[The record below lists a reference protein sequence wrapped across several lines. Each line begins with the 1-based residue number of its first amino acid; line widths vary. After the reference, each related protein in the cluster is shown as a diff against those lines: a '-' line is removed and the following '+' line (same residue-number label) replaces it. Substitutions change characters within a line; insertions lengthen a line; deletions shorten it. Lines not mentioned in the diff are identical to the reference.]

1 MSDSFPSPETI
12 HRVELPN
19 GLVVLAYQNP
29 TSPAVVVAGSAWAGA
44 ISDPPAQAGL
54 ARFTAAMLMRGTETR
69 AFAQINQELESVG
82 ANLGVHAGVH
92 TVGVGGKSLA
102 GDLDLLLDVLAD
114 VLRHPT
120 FPPAE
125 VETLRGQIVTDLE
138 RRQHDTRRM
147 ARLTFD
153 ELLYPDHPY
162 GRSVSGYLETVRD
175 LGHDDLVAFYRD
187 HYTPRGAII
196 TIVGAISTL
205 DAVARVGAALGDWQ
219 APAAVAHTTIP
230 PQVGLGERR
239 MQHVPVP
246 GKSQADVIVGWPGMA
261 RTDPDLMA
269 GTLANTVLGVFGMMG
284 RLGDTV
290 RDQQGLAY
298 YVYSRLEAG
307 LGAGPWLA
315 NAGVDPANVERAVDG
330 IVAQVR
336 RLRDQPV
343 STDELAD
350 SQAYL
355 TGSMPLRLET
365 NEGVAG
371 AILEMERYGLGLDY
385 LQRYSD
391 LVRAVTPEQVRE
403 VARAYLNPDA
413 YVLATA
419 GPGG

>member
-19 GLVVLAYQNP
+19 GIVVLAYENP
-29 TSPAVVVAGSAWAGA
+29 TSPAVVVAGSVWAGA
-44 ISDPPAQAGL
+44 IGEPPAQAGL
-54 ARFTAAMLMRGTETR
+54 ARFTASMLMRGTERR
-69 AFAQINQELESVG
+69 AFAQINEELESVG
-82 ANLGVHAGVH
+82 ASLGLHAGVH
-92 TVGVGGKSLA
+92 TAGFGGKSLTA
-102 GDLDLLLDVLAD
+102 DLDLLLDVLAD
-114 VLRHPT
+114 VLRHPA

-125 VETLRGQIVTDLE
+125 VDTLQGQILTDLE

-147 ARLTFD
+147 ARLAFD
-153 ELLYPDHPY
+153 ELLYPDHAY
-162 GRSVSGYLETVRD
+162 GRSVSGYLETVRG
-175 LGHDDLVAFYRD
+175 LGRDDLAGFYRD
-187 HYTPRGAII
+187 HYTPRGMIVAL
-196 TIVGAISTL
+196 VGAVTTV

-219 APAAVAHTTIP
+219 APQATAEMAVP
-230 PQVGLGERR
+230 PQVELGERR
-239 MQHVPVP
+239 ARHVPVP
-246 GKSQADVIVGWPGMA
+246 GKTQADVIVGWPGMT
-261 RTDPDLMA
+261 RNDPDHMA

-315 NAGVDPANVERAVDG
+315 NAGVDPANVERAVEG

-336 RLRDQPV
+336 RLRDEPV
-343 STDELAD
+343 PADELAD

-355 TGSMPLRLET
+355 AGSMPLRLET

-385 LQRYSD
+385 LQRYAD
-391 LVRAVTPEQVRE
+391 LVRAVTPEQVRD
-403 VARAYLNPDA
+403 VARGYLDPDT